1 MKQKRKNIYDRLFWQ
16 LKKDP
21 SAKRSY
27 FVFPVFFLFCELCL
41 RLFTGTP
48 LFRNILWI
56 ALADIGVGFLL
67 QSVLMVFGKKVYG
80 LGSLL
85 IIICTTTFYIVECLI
100 HKSFNM
106 FMSPATILHEM
117 SDVAGHY
124 AVDSVLAI
132 FKNIHIILIFL
143 IPLIIY
149 IVCHRYLVPHK
160 RIKGI
165 VIPGVFIILS
175 VFLLLI
181 SGVALRLGKDKDK
194 MDAHYNFSSAV
205 EVFGLNRTIMLDIRH
220 KTSSETELII
230 PETEVPDINKDTETF
245 DEQEE
250 DNSIKYNVM
259 DIDFAELAQ
268 KETDGTFASM
278 DLYVNAQTPSLQNA
292 YTGLFK
298 GKNLILICAESFS
311 KAGIRK
317 DLTPTLYRMVHNGI
331 YFSDYYQPSWGG
343 STSTGEVSEVLGIIP
358 VDNTDTIL
366 ETEENNNYFTLG
378 NQLQREGYYSIAYH
392 SGEYDY
398 YDRDLTHEN
407 LGYSTYLGL
416 GNGLENI
423 TGEWPRDE
431 ILFRETLKTYIDKSP
446 FSIYYMTLSGHM
458 PYDSES
464 LSAWVYEDDVR
475 AVMGDDYNEDV
486 IYYECS
492 MMDIDRA
499 LKVMIEMLEEKG
511 IADDTVICLTADHYP
526 YGLLNVYSNSLSQL
540 YGHGYDY
547 PWQRDENAWI
557 LWSGCL
563 ENELKDMA
571 IEVSAPTSSLDIVPT
586 LSNLFGLKYDSR
598 LLVGR
603 DVFSEAEPMVCW
615 IDGSWATDRGLYDAY
630 DGEYIP
636 REGYSYDSS
645 YISRMSDI
653 VKNKITYSR
662 NVVRKDYWGHL
673 FGEDNN
679 N

>member
-1 MKQKRKNIYDRLFWQ
+1 MKQKQKKNLKHILLQ

-21 SAKRSY
+21 SARRSF
-27 FVFPVFFLFCELCL
+27 FVFPVLFLFCDICL
-41 RLFTGTP
+41 RLFTKTP
-48 LFRNILWI
+48 VFRNIVWLV
-56 ALADIGVGFLL
+56 LTDIGIGLL
-67 QSVLMVFGKKVYG
+67 VQGILLILGKMVYR

-85 IIICTTTFYIVECLI
+85 FIAGIAIFYITEYLI

-106 FMSPATILHEM
+106 FMSPATILHEIP
-117 SDVAGHY
+117 DVATHY
-124 AVDSVLAI
+124 AADSIIAIFRNIPAIVVFMMPVILYVVCCRSLVPRRHIKGVIIPGLSVVLA
-132 FKNIHIILIFL
+132 
-143 IPLIIY
+143 
-149 IVCHRYLVPHK
+149 
-160 RIKGI
+160 
-165 VIPGVFIILS
+165 
-175 VFLLLI
+175 VFLFLV
-181 SGVALRLGKDKDK
+181 SGLALRIGRDGNK
-194 MDAHYNFSSAV
+194 MGVHYNFSGAV
-205 EVFGLNRTIMLDIRH
+205 EAFGLERAITLDIRH
-220 KTSSETELII
+220 KKAPETELLIS
-230 PETEVPDINKDTETF
+230 ETITTETVDDTPVS
-245 DEQEE
+245 DEQKEE
-250 DNSIKYNVM
+250 EPVKYNVM
-259 DIDFAELAQ
+259 DIDFASLARE
-268 KETDGTFASM
+268 ETNDVLASM
-278 DLYVNAQTPSLQNA
+278 DLYVNAQTPSAQNE

-317 DLTPTLYRMVHNGI
+317 DLTPTLYRMMHNGI

-343 STSTGEVSEVLGIIP
+343 STSTGEFSEIMGIIP

-366 ETEENNNYFTLG
+366 ETIGNNNYFTLG

-398 YDRDLTHEN
+398 YDRDQTHEN

-416 GNGLENI
+416 GNGLEDI
-423 TGEWPRDE
+423 TGMWPRDE
-431 ILFRETLKTYIDKSP
+431 LLFKKTLNTYINKSP

-458 PYDSES
+458 PYNEDS

-499 LKVMIEMLEEKG
+499 LKAMIDMLEEKG

-526 YGLLNVYSNSLSQL
+526 YGLLNVYDDSLAQL
-540 YGHGYDY
+540 YGHDYSY
-547 PWQRDENAWI
+547 PWQRDENAWL

-563 ENELKDMA
+563 EKDLQDKA
-571 IEVSAPTSSLDIVPT
+571 VRVSAPTSSLDIVPT

-603 DVFSEAEPMVCW
+603 DVFSEAEPLVCW
-615 IDGSWATDRGLYDAY
+615 IDGSWITDRGYYDAY

-636 REGYSYDSS
+636 KEGYTYDGS
-645 YISRMSDI
+645 YISRINDI

-662 NVVRKDYWGHL
+662 NTVRKDYWGHL
-673 FGEDNN
+673 FGEDTNN
-679 N
+679 